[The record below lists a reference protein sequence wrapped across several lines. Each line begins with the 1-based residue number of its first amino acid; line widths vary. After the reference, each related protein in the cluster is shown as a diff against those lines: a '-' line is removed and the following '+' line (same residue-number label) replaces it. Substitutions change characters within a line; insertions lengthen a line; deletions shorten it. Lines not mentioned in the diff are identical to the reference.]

1 MKNFFNHI
9 ELKFAN
15 LLSKISFMLL
25 MVVGLLM
32 VYFLF
37 REVYN
42 LVLLAFLSESEVHYY
57 DILESILSFFI
68 FFEFLTLIITSLRNK
83 GHVSLIFLLSLG
95 ITSLIRLLLTYH
107 ERLVGVLLI
116 ASAILILI
124 IGVFILKKFIFPND
138 DTADEKVGYS

>member
-107 ERLVGVLLI
+107 ERLVGVFLI

-124 IGVFILKKFIFPND
+124 IGVFVLKKFVFPND
-138 DTADEKVGYS
+138 DTADYF

>member
-42 LVLLAFLSESEVHYY
+42 LVLLAFISESEVNYY
-57 DILESILSFFI
+57 DILVLSNDCYLLILGLLFFFFI
-68 FFEFLTLIITSLRNK
+68 DYLI
-83 GHVSLIFLLSLG
+83 
-95 ITSLIRLLLTYH
+95 Y
-107 ERLVGVLLI
+107 
-116 ASAILILI
+116 
-124 IGVFILKKFIFPND
+124 
-138 DTADEKVGYS
+138 Y

>member
-9 ELKFAN
+9 ELKFVN

-124 IGVFILKKFIFPND
+124 IGVFVLKKFVFPND
-138 DTADEKVGYS
+138 DTADYF

>member
-1 MKNFFNHI
+1 MKNFFNRI

-124 IGVFILKKFIFPND
+124 IGVFVLKKFVFPND
-138 DTADEKVGYS
+138 DTADYF